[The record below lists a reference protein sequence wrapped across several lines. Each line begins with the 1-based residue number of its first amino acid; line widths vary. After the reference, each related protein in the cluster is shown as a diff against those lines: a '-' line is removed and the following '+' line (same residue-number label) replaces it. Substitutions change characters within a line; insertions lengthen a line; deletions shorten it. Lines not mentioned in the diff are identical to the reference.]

1 MHHSSHQPL
10 SGLWWM
16 KKENLLTPPQLQ
28 IKVHCSTGLR
38 IQDLEPDW
46 VQFLVQSFSSSV
58 TLDKLF
64 DLHSFLNCKTE
75 NNYREV
81 TMIWINM
88 KSDLQIGNAQYT
100 SAITVIII
108 IRPLQSF
115 EIDLNLASK
124 HYIQLHLSTP
134 KSWPVPHRF
143 STLFL
148 LHCVLCQNA
157 LSFCILYTLMNYITS
172 HYLSW
177 SLWLNTVCSFW
188 TPILCTFWQD
198 SIFPAYP

>member
-1 MHHSSHQPL
+1 
-10 SGLWWM
+10 
-16 KKENLLTPPQLQ
+16 
-28 IKVHCSTGLR
+28 
-38 IQDLEPDW
+38 
-46 VQFLVQSFSSSV
+46 
-58 TLDKLF
+58 
-64 DLHSFLNCKTE
+64 
-75 NNYREV
+75 
-81 TMIWINM
+81 MIWINM

-188 TPILCTFWQD
+188 TPILCTFLTGLNFSCLSLSSSHAQFKCKGCDNRVQGFSHFFCFQGYTQQTDIWWFK
-198 SIFPAYP
+198 ST